1 MKFWLISTLL
11 SLVIAVIC
19 FYPLL
24 QSRIQTSR
32 TKREQLNKAFYF
44 DRLREI
50 ERDEQQGLLENAEQ
64 LKTELQQALLED
76 IPTTGEELTEEKSY
90 GKLWFVSGFLTLLI
104 IAGTVY
110 FNIGSWQSQETL
122 AKLHEKLPHFYERV
136 KEEDTNPLS
145 ETEMQQFVTAL
156 RLEVQQHPQ
165 DAHSWFMLGQL
176 GMAMD
181 NGQLAADSY
190 GKAHKIEPENTAYK
204 LAYAR
209 ILMFSEDVIDK
220 NQGQELLK
228 QVIRQDHSNTEAL
241 SLLAFRYFEQ
251 EDYKMAAVTW
261 AMMLKLLPEDD
272 RRRPLI
278 EKSIRSARDALAE
291 QEEEKSKAI
300 TPSKQQ

>member
-1 MKFWLISTLL
+1 MNFWLISTFISLL
-11 SLVIAVIC
+11 VAILC

-24 QSRIQTSR
+24 KQRQKASHI
-32 TKREQLNKAFYF
+32 KREQLNKAFYF

-64 LKTELQQALLED
+64 LRAELQQTLLED
-76 IPTTGEELTEEKSY
+76 IPQQSEEKTTQKSY
-90 GKLWFVSGFLTLLI
+90 SKIWFVTGFLSLMI
-104 IAGTVY
+104 IAGVTY
-110 FNIGSWQSQETL
+110 FQVGSWQSQDML
-122 AKLHEKLPHFYERV
+122 AKTYEKLPHFYDRV
-136 KEEDTNPLS
+136 KEEDTHPLS
-145 ETEMQQFVTAL
+145 ESEMQQFATAL
-156 RLEVQQHPQ
+156 RIHVQKQPQ
-165 DAHSWFMLGQL
+165 DSHSWFMLGQL

-190 GKAHKIEPENTAYK
+190 AKAHKLQPENTGYK

-209 ILMFSEDVIDK
+209 ILMFSEDVMDK

-228 QVIRQDHSNTEAL
+228 EVIRQDHSNTEAL

-261 AMMLKLLPEDD
+261 AMMLRLLPEDD
-272 RRRPLI
+272 RRRSLI

-291 QEEEKSKAI
+291 QEEEKRNAI
-300 TPSKQQ
+300 TPQKQE

>member
-1 MKFWLISTLL
+1 MHFWLISTLL
-11 SLVIAVIC
+11 SLLIAAVC

-24 QSRIQTSR
+24 KTRQNVAQ

-76 IPTTGEELTEEKSY
+76 IPAEKKTLQENRAY
-90 GKLWFVSGFLTLLI
+90 GRIWFASGFLTLLI
-104 IAGTVY
+104 IAGVTY
-110 FNIGSWQSQETL
+110 FQVGSWQAQDML
-122 AKLHEKLPHFYERV
+122 AKTYEKLPHFYERV
-136 KEEDTNPLS
+136 KEEETKPLS
-145 ETEMQQFVTAL
+145 ETEMQQFATAL
-156 RLEVQQHPQ
+156 RVKVQKEPQ
-165 DAHSWFMLGQL
+165 DDYSWFMLGQV

-190 GKAHKIEPENTAYK
+190 AKAHQLQPENIGYK

-209 ILMFSEDVIDK
+209 ILMFSEDVSDK

-228 QVIRQDHSNTEAL
+228 QVIRQDHANTEAL

-261 AMMLKLLPEDD
+261 VMMLKLLPEDD

-291 QEEEKSKAI
+291 QEEEKRKAM
-300 TPSKQQ
+300 TPQKQE

>member
-156 RLEVQQHPQ
+156 RLEVQKHPQ

-190 GKAHKIEPENTAYK
+190 GKAHKIEPENTSYK